1 MRDNIKAL
9 GEDGFQALTEK
20 VVKNMRPLLR
30 KHPGA
35 TPWFRGV
42 QRRYPSQ
49 RATPYVDATI
59 DFDLRTALPTNN

>member
-1 MRDNIKAL
+1 VALVEEIVGNMKA
-9 GEDGFQALTEK
+9 
-20 VVKNMRPLLR
+20 LLR

-49 RATPYVDATI
+49 RATP
-59 DFDLRTALPTNN
+59 